1 MYLFLIIYYFVSV
14 LLLIP
19 GCRTVFVKNIPYDC
33 NEQTVRDVMTPYGV
47 VKDVRLAVANTSS
60 GSTPRLKGFGYVQF
74 ASEVSVNKA
83 CAAAS
88 AGTLKIGKMTQPYYY
103 SIFQYEK

>member
-1 MYLFLIIYYFVSV
+1 
-14 LLLIP
+14 
-19 GCRTVFVKNIPYDC
+19 VKNIPYDC

-88 AGTLKIGKMTQPYYY
+88 AGTLKIGKNDTTLSTSFNTKMKFSHNQL
-103 SIFQYEK
+103 SFFFSLSLSFSVV